1 MIYGLFSALGFGVA
15 DLCGAI
21 STRRV
26 GVPTTLV
33 VIQAVNLVLLSVL
46 MLTPLPGPLHASAG
60 AWAAILASGA
70 LGTVSFFSFY
80 RALQLGPIAIVS
92 PVFASYAAVAVVLS
106 VVILGEHLSVVGAT
120 GIATTLTGGARA
132 SARTGG
138 EERRDE
144 PTEGPTAEIR
154 GGNATGPAGGWG
166 GVPFA
171 LVAMLAWGVASF
183 IIGRYSQETGWFL
196 PVYGSR
202 LVEFAGVG
210 VVFLLLRRRGPM
222 PRPAGVSAVIP
233 TVSGAAD
240 AVAVSL
246 FARGSQVGL
255 VSIMSAVSAT
265 FPLVVIAG
273 GVVMF
278 HERPTLVQWVGVL
291 CTITGLVLLGLGR

>member
-1 MIYGLFSALGFGVA
+1 MIYGLFSAVGFGVA
-15 DLCGAI
+15 DLCGAV
-21 STRRV
+21 STRRI
-26 GVPTTLV
+26 GVPTTLL
-33 VIQAVNLVLLSVL
+33 VIQAVNLVILSAL

-106 VVILGEHLSVVGAT
+106 VVLIGEHLSALAALGV
-120 GIATTLTGGARA
+120 ATTLTGVALT
-132 SARTGG
+132 SARSGG
-138 EERRDE
+138 EE
-144 PTEGPTAEIR
+144 PLQEGS
-154 GGNATGPAGGWG
+154 TGRQTGLGRGWG
-166 GVPFA
+166 GIPFA
-171 LVAMLAWGVASF
+171 LVAMLAWGVASV

-210 VVFLLLRRRGPM
+210 IVFLVLRRRRPM
-222 PRPAGVSAVIP
+222 PRPAGASMVIP
-233 TVSGAAD
+233 TVSGLAD

-246 FARGSQVGL
+246 FARGSQLGL
-255 VSIMSAVSAT
+255 VSIVSAVSAT

-278 HERPTLVQWVGVL
+278 RERPNLLQWAGVL
-291 CTITGLVLLGLGR
+291 CTVSGLVLLGLGR